1 MKVNGISIVPVTTAV
16 SSTPYSAAFVTG
28 YPVLLVNATS
38 ASVTVNLPTAVGN
51 SAAYSIKKTDS
62 STNTVIIDGS
72 GSETIDGGTTATLV
86 KQYESIT
93 IVSDNANWHI
103 I

>member
-16 SSTPYSAAFVTG
+16 SSTPYNAAFVTG

-62 STNTVIIDGS
+62 SVNTVTIDGS
-72 GSETIDGGTTATLV
+72 GSETIDGGDTAVLRR
-86 KQYESIT
+86 QYESIT
-93 IVSDNANWHI
+93 IVSDDTRWYI

>member
-1 MKVNGISIVPVTTAV
+1 MKVNGISIVPVTTVV

-28 YPVLLVNATS
+28 YPVLLVNAAS
-38 ASVTVNLPTAVGN
+38 ASVTVNLPTAVSN
-51 SAAYSIKKTDS
+51 SASYTIKKTDS

-72 GSETIDGGTTATLV
+72 GSETIDGGTTATLTI
-86 KQYESIT
+86 QYESIT
-93 IVSDNANWHI
+93 IVSDNTNWHI

>member
-1 MKVNGISIVPVTTAV
+1 MKVNGISITPATTAV
-16 SSTPYSAAFVTG
+16 SSTPYTATAITG

-62 STNTVIIDGS
+62 SANTVTIDAS
-72 GSETIDGGTTATLV
+72 GAETIDGGATAVLIR
-86 KQYESIT
+86 QYESIT
-93 IVSDNANWHI
+93 IVSDNTNWHI